1 MLICAVILPTVVGW
15 ESVIARF
22 LFSGRRLVQTL
33 VERLVLGSGGRLV
46 ERLVLGSGG
55 RLVERQVLGS
65 GGRLVG
71 RQVLISGLALCL
83 VVERR
88 TGS

>member
-46 ERLVLGSGG
+46 ELG
-55 RLVERQVLGS
+55 
-65 GGRLVG
+65 
-71 RQVLISGLALCL
+71 
-83 VVERR
+83 
-88 TGS
+88 